1 MWLSRLETRNEG
13 GVISVSRKKSDA
25 EKIAELQDENAFLA
39 LGHAITQSRLDQ
51 SEQEQAQLMLE
62 LVQKGVM

>member
-1 MWLSRLETRNEG
+1 
-13 GVISVSRKKSDA
+13 VISVSRKKSDA